1 MKNLPT
7 EGNSQEI
14 GRLAGR
20 ALGNKLPKSW
30 IEKELDGD
38 SDFGIDYLIQ
48 LKSEESLVSFSFYL
62 QLKGTASPRYSST
75 NTCVSYDFKVK
86 TLQYYHQQEPL
97 VMVAVVDLQGNENE
111 LWKCPIYYCWLDED
125 WFEEN
130 KGKLQTQ
137 QTISLKIPTNQL
149 LDQSLNIYDF
159 YSKRLDEK
167 FAVDKL
173 KKGIQQQNRTV
184 IDGIEIISSAVHQK
198 PKLLESL
205 AEQSD
210 APWLTNP
217 EGTIACELK
226 RCSEY
231 VQSNNLET
239 ANKVLTNLFNKEEQF
254 TQNEYAEYHY
264 QKANILSLNGLLN
277 EAESEY
283 LLAFNKDKKERYHLG
298 YLDCKFRKDPLP
310 PQAELEKLIEELDET
325 SYQKCLVKAKCLSIL
340 DRPEEAIKILE
351 DNHPERIIGQMV
363 VSTISGMGD
372 KLEILIS
379 EHSDPSSFSDR
390 EAYIFNSLAARY
402 YFYKATG
409 NEVAGEVLP
418 MQGKRSYDL
427 ALMEQ
432 SFDFTKKAWSL
443 AKILGYPSDII
454 VLLDISV
461 LIYGYFDALP
471 LLKDDIESIL
481 SSRPENQE
489 IIRPY
494 TKILFNTEDY
504 NSAIKLLQRLEQ
516 LNSEDCGMLMLSYY
530 NLGKKPE
537 ALKIVKESEKK
548 LLENTTPNP
557 ALLFCVAMEIA
568 NELFEPEFAEKYK
581 NIVKEAEGGDSYLAI
596 HKFITSCNTYP
607 DRKTEYSEELYKTYF
622 ELGKPTSI
630 AEQLFGQLDP
640 YIKRSA
646 EKVIELGE
654 NLMKQ
659 RELRKNDYL
668 HLAQAFLTTQQW
680 KKAEEI
686 ARENIQKG
694 ISVAQCKLILSA
706 SLNHQGHVGEA
717 YKTLKD
723 TLEEPG
729 VSRATQI
736 SYINLCLSLGLLE
749 DVVEVLRELYSNSIK
764 RGEKIYFLKLLINIY
779 SGNENYLTQL
789 ERAID
794 KYGELVDQNDCEE
807 EGQFLSLFLRM
818 PSDGGVNDRV
828 KDFQKRL
835 TKYTERFPNSRVL
848 KKGLINPDDGPSS
861 IIKSINEIVGITDEQ
876 VEQWEKNKRAIR
888 NDSLPVPFSMRHDFL
903 SNTGNIFTSW
913 SYSLNYPD
921 EFIEFRIKQA
931 PQAKAE
937 SFTEAFNSNEIIF
950 ILEETSLLILA
961 ELEILD
967 LFLENISGF
976 SLLRTVF
983 NNINQTA
990 YAYGEINN
998 LLAKRIQLAIQKH
1011 LDKLILLEASVKET
1025 DSIALYTEVM
1035 LSNRS
1040 LLITDDLYLSHY
1052 IKLNCEIAKFANT
1065 FNVIEHIFAAKLIN
1079 NSDKYDLVAK
1089 ACDMGL
1095 YEPNMRMD
1103 LLIDLFIHYL
1113 DADNVTDYTQTKFKS
1128 IFDKLFEVNRNR
1140 KSCRDL
1146 LFKMLNQVELRRSIN
1161 VDVLYSLFKGFLI
1174 RHPIKTEM
1182 GLISVWFI
1190 YKCFHTAADS
1200 KSVIY
1205 RSEQHFEYWLEYEAL
1220 AIKVNGQLNTFQE
1233 LITPIIQ
1240 ELLVLEKEVRER
1252 ALIAI
1257 MNCFV
1262 PMTQESES
1270 FTSLFKQASF
1280 NDSLMHLN

>member
-1 MKNLPT
+1 M
-7 EGNSQEI
+7 EGNSQAT

-20 ALGNKLPKSW
+20 ALGNKLPTSW

-48 LKSEESLVSFSFYL
+48 LKSEECLVSFSFYL
-62 QLKGTASPRYSST
+62 QLKGTTSPRYSSDKT
-75 NTCVSYDFKVK
+75 FISYDFKVK

-130 KGKLQTQ
+130 KNKLQTQ
-137 QTISLKIPTNQL
+137 QTISLNIPINQL
-149 LDQSLNIYDF
+149 LDQSLNVFDF

-167 FAVDKL
+167 FAVEKL
-173 KKGIQQQNRTV
+173 KKGIQQQNREV
-184 IDGIEIISSAVHQK
+184 IDGIEIISTAVNQK

-210 APWLTNP
+210 APWLSNP

-231 VQSNNLET
+231 IQSNNLEA
-239 ANKVLTNLFNKEEQF
+239 ANKVLTNLFIKEEQF

-283 LLAFNKDKKERYHLG
+283 LLAFDKEKKERYQLG
-298 YLDCKFRKDPLP
+298 YLECNFRKDPLP
-310 PQAELEKLIEELDET
+310 PQAEFEKIIEELDES
-325 SYQKCLVKAKCLSIL
+325 SYQKCLIKAKCLAIL
-340 DRPEEAIKILE
+340 DSPEEAIKILE
-351 DNHPERIIGQMV
+351 NNYPEKVVGQMIIA
-363 VSTISGMGD
+363 SISGMTD
-372 KLEILIS
+372 KLDMLIS
-379 EHSDPSSFSDR
+379 EHSNSSSFSDK
-390 EAYIFNSLAARY
+390 EAYIFNSLAARC
-402 YFYKATG
+402 YFFRATG
-409 NEVAGEVLP
+409 NEVVGEILP

-427 ALMEQ
+427 VSMER
-432 SFDFTKKAWSL
+432 SFEFSKKAWGL
-443 AKILGYPSDII
+443 AKTLGYPYEISL
-454 VLLDISV
+454 LLDISI

-471 LLKDDIESIL
+471 ILKEEIKSIL

-489 IIRPY
+489 IIRQF
-494 TKILFNTEDY
+494 TKILFNTGDY
-504 NSAIKLLQRLEQ
+504 DSTIELLKRLEY
-516 LNSEDCGMLMLSYY
+516 LSSEDSGMLMLSYY

-537 ALKIVKESEKK
+537 ALEIVKDSESK
-548 LLENTTPNP
+548 LMESNNP
-557 ALLFCVAMEIA
+557 TLIFCVAMEIA
-568 NELFEPEFAEKYK
+568 NELFETELAEKYH
-581 NIVKEAEGGDSYLAI
+581 NIVKKAKDGESYLAI
-596 HKFITSCNTYP
+596 HNFIVSCNSDP
-607 DRKTEYSEELYKTYF
+607 KRKNEYCDELYETYSE
-622 ELGKPTSI
+622 LGGPISI
-630 AEQLFGQLDP
+630 AEQLFGHLNS
-640 YIKRSA
+640 YIKSSA
-646 EKVIELGE
+646 ERVIELGE
-654 NLMKQ
+654 NLFKK
-659 RELRKNDYL
+659 RELTKNDYL

-680 KKAEEI
+680 EKAEEI
-686 ARENIQKG
+686 ARKNIQKG

-706 SLNHQGHVGEA
+706 SLNHQGQVGEA

-723 TLEEPG
+723 ALEEPG
-729 VSRATQI
+729 VSRDTQI
-736 SYINLCLSLGLLE
+736 SYINLCLSLGLLG

-764 RGEKIYFLKLLINIY
+764 RSEKVHFLKLLINIY
-779 SGNENYLTQL
+779 SGNENYSTHL
-789 ERAID
+789 ERAIG

-807 EGQFLSLFLRM
+807 EGQFLSWFLRV
-818 PSDGGVNDRV
+818 PIDGGANDRV

-835 TKYTERFPNSRVL
+835 TKYTESFPNSKVL
-848 KKGLINPDDGPSS
+848 KKGVVNPDDGPNS
-861 IIKSINEIVGITDEQ
+861 IIKSINEIVGITGEQ
-876 VEQWEKNKRAIR
+876 LEQWEKNKRAIR
-888 NDSLPVPFSMRHDFL
+888 NGSLPVPFSMRHDFL
-903 SNTGNIFTSW
+903 SNTGSIFTSW

-937 SFTEAFNSNEIIF
+937 SFAEACNSDEIIF

-961 ELEILD
+961 ELEVLD

-983 NNINQTA
+983 NNINQAA

-998 LLAKRIQLAIQKH
+998 LLAKRIQLVIQKH
-1011 LDKLILLEASVKET
+1011 LDKLILLDASVKAT

-1035 LSNRS
+1035 LSHRS

-1052 IKLNCEIAKFANT
+1052 IKLNCETAKFANT
-1065 FNVIEHIFAAKLIN
+1065 FNVIEHIFAVKLIN

-1128 IFDKLFEVNRNR
+1128 IFDKLFEVNRNQ

-1146 LFKMLNQVELRRSIN
+1146 FFKMLNQVELRKSIN

-1190 YKCFHTAADS
+1190 YKCFSTAADF
-1200 KSVIY
+1200 KSVIC

-1220 AIKVNGQLNTFQE
+1220 AIRVNGQLNTFKE
-1233 LITPIIQ
+1233 LIIPVIQ
-1240 ELLVLEKEVRER
+1240 ELFVLEEEVRER
-1252 ALIAI
+1252 AFIAI

-1262 PMTQESES
+1262 PMTQEAEL
-1270 FTSLFKQASF
+1270 FTSLFKQASS
-1280 NDSLMHLN
+1280 NDSLMHLNHYSS